1 MRVRLGVFFLVLLA
15 IVGFTGCAAT
25 SIEENTEI
33 RQEEALSL
41 HIIDVG
47 QGDSIL
53 IIGPESTLLID
64 GGNNADGEML
74 VDYLEEVG
82 VEKIDVLIG
91 THPHEDHIG
100 GLDTVIAN
108 IPVEK
113 VYLPKVSHTTKT
125 FKDLLQAIKD
135 QGLRVATA
143 QKGTLLSLPD
153 MEGEFLSPLQREYG
167 ELNEY
172 SAVLRIGFG
181 NKVILLM
188 GDAEKVNEEKILSAY
203 PAKYLKADILKL
215 GHHGSSS
222 SSSPEF
228 LDTVDPSF
236 SVISLE
242 KGNDYGHP
250 HRETLEALQERG
262 IPLYR
267 TDEAGTIIFT
277 INGDDITVNQNPGSY
292 SPGEK

>member
-25 SIEENTEI
+25 SMEENTKI
-33 RQEEALSL
+33 RQEETLSL
-41 HIIDVG
+41 HFIDVG

-74 VDYLEEVG
+74 VDYLKEAG
-82 VEKIDVLIG
+82 VEQIDVLVG

-135 QGLRVATA
+135 QGLRVVTA

-188 GDAEKVNEEKILSAY
+188 GDAEKVNEEEILSAY

-250 HRETLEALQERG
+250 HQETLEALQERG

-292 SPGEK
+292 SPGQK